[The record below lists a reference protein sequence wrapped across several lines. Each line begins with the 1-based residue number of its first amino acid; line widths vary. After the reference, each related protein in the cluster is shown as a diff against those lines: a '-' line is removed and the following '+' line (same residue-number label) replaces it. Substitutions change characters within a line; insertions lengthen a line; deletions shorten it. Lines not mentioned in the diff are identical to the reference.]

1 MNQASLYHRASA
13 VQRRDSKQI
22 FQEYMKVM
30 QWRAD
35 EHDTL
40 IDIGSGSGNVLME
53 YIYPML
59 PAQFNAVLATDISER
74 MIDFARKNYG
84 DSERA
89 HFEVLDITC
98 AQLPQRLC
106 GQFDHVTSFY
116 CLHWVQNQKRALL
129 NIYQLLRRSGGDC
142 LLVFLAN
149 NPIFDVYIELSKSEK
164 WGRYMTDAVQ
174 FISPLHNSSDP
185 GAEYSKLL
193 QEAGFV
199 NFSVEIRNE
208 IFVYDGT
215 QNLKD
220 NVKAVCPFLERMP
233 ETQHEDFLE
242 DVIKAVV
249 DMKLREGDINARD
262 FKFIAPYKLVVVYA
276 RKPNEYLSSMIEE
289 AERLAK
295 GLN

>member
-35 EHDTL
+35 GRDTL

-53 YIYPML
+53 FIYPLL
-59 PAQFNAVLATDISER
+59 PRQFDAILATDISER
-74 MIDFARKNYG
+74 MVDFARKNYG
-84 DSERA
+84 NTERA

-98 AQLPQRLC
+98 ALIPHKFR

-116 CLHWVQNQKRALL
+116 CLHWVQNQKRALQ
-129 NIYQLLRRSGGDC
+129 NIHQLLRCSGGDC

-149 NPIFDVYIELSKSEK
+149 NPIFDVYIELSKTEK
-164 WGRYMTDAVQ
+164 WGSYMIDVMH
-174 FISPLHNSSDP
+174 FISPLHNSDDP
-185 GAEYSKLL
+185 GADYSKLL
-193 QEAGFV
+193 QETGFV
-199 NFSVEIRNE
+199 DFRVEIRNE

-220 NVKAVCPFLERMP
+220 NVKAVCPFLERIP
-233 ETQHEDFLE
+233 EAKHEEFL
-242 DVIKAVV
+242 DDIIKAVV
-249 DMKLREGDINARD
+249 DMKLRDGDINARD

-276 RKPNEYLSSMIEE
+276 RKPNGFLDSMIEE
-289 AERLAK
+289 AEHVR
-295 GLN
+295 